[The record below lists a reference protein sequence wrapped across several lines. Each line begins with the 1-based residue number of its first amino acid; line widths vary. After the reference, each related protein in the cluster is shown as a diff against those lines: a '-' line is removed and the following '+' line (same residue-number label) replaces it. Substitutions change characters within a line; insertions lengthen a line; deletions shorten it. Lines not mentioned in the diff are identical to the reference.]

1 MIGFVV
7 AAAMAGLVGSPHC
20 VGMCGG
26 FALACG
32 GSVRQTAPCHLGR
45 LVTYATLGAMAGAL
59 GSVVPGPG
67 WVGAAISGVLIVW
80 FSAVLAGLVPEPGGT
95 VPGLGRLATALLARP
110 GPGSRLA
117 FGLANGLLPCGLV
130 YAALSIPVAAADPG
144 VGALAMLAF
153 GAGTI
158 PVLSALV
165 VGVRRFGLG
174 TLRARRLLALGVLV
188 AGLWSV
194 AVRLGA
200 PVGGHDHGDHG
211 AEATPVSEA
220 TGR

>member
-1 MIGFVV
+1 MIGFVA

-32 GSVRQTAPCHLGR
+32 GSARHTALWHLGR
-45 LVTYATLGAMAGAL
+45 LLTYSTLGAMAGAL

-67 WVGAAISGVLIVW
+67 WVGAAISGALIVW
-80 FSAVLAGLVPEPGGT
+80 FSAALAGLVPEPRVA
-95 VPGLGRLATALLARP
+95 VPGLGRLSAAFLTRP

-130 YAALSIPVAAADPG
+130 YAALSIPVAAGDPL

-153 GAGTI
+153 GAGTV

-165 VGVRRFGLG
+165 LGARRFGLG
-174 TLRARRLLALGVLV
+174 TLRARRLLAFGVLV

-200 PVGGHDHGDHG
+200 PAGGHDHGP
-211 AEATPVSEA
+211 EATPASEA